1 MNSGGVQIRVSD
13 MIYALKKRW
22 GIILSFTVIGLIFGM
37 VIYVMT
43 YVQDSVRSYEVSGS
57 LAISTQNHAEGV
69 YITGTQIANN
79 NDFHLAEDMADA
91 VIYVLCSDTVLNQ
104 VINEEGML
112 GTTVDDLRSGLT
124 VTQYQ
129 ATQILEMHFTWRTEE
144 EAQKIWND
152 IVDTANQIIP
162 GALQLGQLNIIN
174 QPQAVQSSVMASG
187 KYIPL
192 LFMVLGLLGGIGV
205 AVMELLVRP
214 TLTNTRDAQTLFG
227 LETIGLIPQDVAFF
241 RSRQHAMLSDSTSDR
256 TGVLQNFSAAAYILR
271 NRLSDKEQ
279 HHCFYVT
286 STTTGEGKSSV
297 AANLAV
303 QLADMEHRT
312 LLVDLDTR
320 NPSLGTL
327 FMEKVEYAHS
337 LNALYRG
344 DAAEVDVITPLT
356 GFLDLLPAV
365 REHMALALDGTV
377 TELIQR
383 LSENYE
389 YIILDSSPVGE
400 ASEVLGLNRLAN
412 TVLYVI
418 RYDSTPLP
426 AIQSALEKLD
436 KSGIRVLG
444 CVINGVGSSGTK
456 EKDNKREKSLHR
468 ERGVKTAGR
477 KKTDTE
483 KAKKNMEKLTE
494 ERKEQ
499 ALLTAEI
506 QQKGRNLEYAELPDE
521 KEPTFAADKDTV
533 RDVLAELSADD
544 DFMFS
549 DGRSA
554 QSVMEELLQW
564 EGDRRQM

>member
-22 GIILSFTVIGLIFGM
+22 GIILSFTVIGLIFGI

-365 REHMALALDGTV
+365 REHMALTLDGTV

-389 YIILDSSPVGE
+389 YVILDSSPVGE
-400 ASEVLGLNRLAN
+400 ASEVLGLNQLAN

-483 KAKKNMEKLTE
+483 KAKKNVEKLTE

-521 KEPTFAADKDTV
+521 KEPIFAADKDTV